1 MKTVFKNT
9 FLKSIQKIRSEQIK
23 SEIIRSIENVESS
36 NTLRAINNLK
46 KLKGYKNFYRI
57 RIGTYRIGLKIE
69 GNIVYFVDI
78 DNRKD
83 IYKRFP

>member
-23 SEIIRSIENVESS
+23 SEISRSIENVESS
-36 NTLRAINNLK
+36 NTLKTINNLK

-57 RIGTYRIGLKIE
+57 RIRTYRIGLKIE
-69 GNIVYFVDI
+69 GNTVYFVDI

>member
-23 SEIIRSIENVESS
+23 SEISRSIENVESS

-69 GNIVYFVDI
+69 GNTVYFVDI

>member
-23 SEIIRSIENVESS
+23 SEISRSIENVESS
-36 NTLRAINNLK
+36 NTLRAVNNLK

-69 GNIVYFVDI
+69 GNTVYFVDI

>member
-36 NTLRAINNLK
+36 NTLRAVNNLK

-69 GNIVYFVDI
+69 GNTVYFVDI

>member
-23 SEIIRSIENVESS
+23 SEISRFIENVESS

-69 GNIVYFVDI
+69 GNTVYFVDI